1 MGGDVADP
9 ALAVPSIGFVL
20 EQTLGHVSHAGNLRR
35 ALADAAGVDIRW
47 RDLSFDQPRLR
58 DRVPPRSNWTIRSSL
73 DARRAVREMHREA
86 PLDCLF
92 VHTHVPATLMGPI
105 MARIPTVVSIDAT
118 PVQIDALG
126 DSYNHRVRSGPLE
139 GAKWRLHRDCFRN
152 ASSLVAWSRWAA
164 DSLVDDY
171 QADRESIDVIPP
183 GVVLSQWRRP
193 RRDRAS
199 DGTVK
204 VLFVGGDFDRKGGN
218 LLLDAVARLNEEAPE
233 RELEVMVELH
243 LVTTADVPERPG
255 VHVHRGLTSNS
266 AELIELYHRS
276 DIFALPTRGDCTP
289 LVLAEAAAA
298 GLPTIA
304 TGVGAIRETVLDGV
318 TGHIVEPEVES
329 LAAALRRLVVD
340 ADHRRT
346 LGENAAE
353 HAARTMDAERNAR
366 RILDRLIAHAR
377 PAKSRGRV
385 LLTVSG
391 DVADD
396 VDAATAAGERPL
408 ADYTAIAGA
417 TGAVTLDRRAVREAA
432 DSTGRLIER
441 FGGIDVAMALHVFRR
456 RGEFDVVI
464 TDGEQIG
471 LPLAAMF
478 RLVRSRPRHVMIGHR
493 LSAPKKAWLIRSL
506 GLAGGIDD
514 VLVYCTFQARSAQS
528 LFGRSGQR
536 VRLID
541 FMVDTE
547 FFSPA
552 PSPGRRS
559 REQRPVLCTAG
570 REFRDYPTLIEAVRE
585 LDVDVVIAS
594 ASPWSKRADN
604 AQAVDLPANVT
615 VTSFTQGELRDQ
627 MQASDIVVMPL
638 LPVDF
643 QAGVTTILEAMAM
656 ARPVICSSTVG
667 QMDVV
672 VDGETGRYVPPGDVA
687 ALRRAIEDL
696 LADPDLAAAMGRRGR
711 ALVEQR
717 ADVRAYAAKFGEIVR
732 WHLGPAACGVDAAEI
747 ST

>member
-1 MGGDVADP
+1 
-9 ALAVPSIGFVL
+9 
-20 EQTLGHVSHAGNLRR
+20 
-35 ALADAAGVDIRW
+35 
-47 RDLSFDQPRLR
+47 
-58 DRVPPRSNWTIRSSL
+58 
-73 DARRAVREMHREA
+73 
-86 PLDCLF
+86 
-92 VHTHVPATLMGPI
+92 
-105 MARIPTVVSIDAT
+105 
-118 PVQIDALG
+118 
-126 DSYNHRVRSGPLE
+126 
-139 GAKWRLHRDCFRN
+139 
-152 ASSLVAWSRWAA
+152 
-164 DSLVDDY
+164 
-171 QADRESIDVIPP
+171 
-183 GVVLSQWRRP
+183 
-193 RRDRAS
+193 
-199 DGTVK
+199 
-204 VLFVGGDFDRKGGN
+204 
-218 LLLDAVARLNEEAPE
+218 
-233 RELEVMVELH
+233 
-243 LVTTADVPERPG
+243 
-255 VHVHRGLTSNS
+255 
-266 AELIELYHRS
+266 
-276 DIFALPTRGDCTP
+276 
-289 LVLAEAAAA
+289 
-298 GLPTIA
+298 
-304 TGVGAIRETVLDGV
+304 
-318 TGHIVEPEVES
+318 
-329 LAAALRRLVVD
+329 
-340 ADHRRT
+340 
-346 LGENAAE
+346 
-353 HAARTMDAERNAR
+353 
-366 RILDRLIAHAR
+366 
-377 PAKSRGRV
+377 
-385 LLTVSG
+385 
-391 DVADD
+391 
-396 VDAATAAGERPL
+396 
-408 ADYTAIAGA
+408 
-417 TGAVTLDRRAVREAA
+417 
-432 DSTGRLIER
+432 
-441 FGGIDVAMALHVFRR
+441 MALHVFRR